1 MPKQN
6 MKHLDTT
13 INELDEKRK
22 SIAKQVAALKKES
35 EAIDATMLKLF
46 NDASDTEKA
55 YIRNKLKKIK
65 ASK

>member
-46 NDASDTEKA
+46 NDASYTEKA

>member
-22 SIAKQVAALKKES
+22 SIAKQVAALKR
-35 EAIDATMLKLF
+35 EAEGIDSAMLKLF
-46 NDASDTEKA
+46 NEASDTEKA
-55 YIRNKLKKIK
+55 YIRSKLKRIK
-65 ASK
+65 QNG